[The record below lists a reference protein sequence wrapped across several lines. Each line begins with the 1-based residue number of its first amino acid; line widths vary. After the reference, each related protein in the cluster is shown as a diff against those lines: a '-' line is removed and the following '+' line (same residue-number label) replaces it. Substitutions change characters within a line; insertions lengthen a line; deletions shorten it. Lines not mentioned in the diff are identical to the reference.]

1 MNRFVHAAQ
10 PSLEATLNPR
20 SAMYILALAALVAA
34 AWAFGTPIPV
44 VMMAIV
50 VLAVWPSPEP
60 AEPGAY
66 SDRTVILVALLMA
79 VIGGG
84 LS

>member
-1 MNRFVHAAQ
+1 MNKNVHPAPGLQ
-10 PSLEATLNPR
+10 ATLNSR

-44 VMMAIV
+44 VMMAIA
-50 VLAVWPSPEP
+50 VLAVWPPSNER
-60 AEPGAY
+60 EPGAY
-66 SDRTVILVALLMA
+66 SDRTVILCAVLMA

>member
-1 MNRFVHAAQ
+1 MLRKRQAAQ
-10 PSLEATLNPR
+10 PSLEALVTPR
-20 SAMYILALAALVAA
+20 SAIYMVALAALVAA

-50 VLAVWPSPEP
+50 VLAVWPPSNER
-60 AEPGAY
+60 EPGAY
-66 SDRTVILVALLMA
+66 SDRTVILCAVLMA